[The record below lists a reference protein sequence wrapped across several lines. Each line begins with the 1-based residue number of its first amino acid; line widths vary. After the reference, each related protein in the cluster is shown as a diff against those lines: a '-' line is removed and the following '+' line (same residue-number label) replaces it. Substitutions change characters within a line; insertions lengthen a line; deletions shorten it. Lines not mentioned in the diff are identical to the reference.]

1 MIPAYG
7 KVPSTVTGSVKMMLK
22 IDRTGRV
29 TSVTFQG
36 GDAPAATD
44 PAVRRAVEAEVRARR
59 FTRADDNAPEES
71 TAYVTYTFR

>member
-1 MIPAYG
+1 MRKSA
-7 KVPSTVTGSVKMMLK
+7 
-22 IDRTGRV
+22 RNGRV
-29 TSVTFQG
+29 TSGSYQG

-71 TAYVTYTFR
+71 TAYITYTFK